1 MFVKLF
7 MTWALTRRSYIG
19 RHRFSRDDQRSR
31 VVDDNPERHVPRD
44 A

>member
-19 RHRFSRDDQRSR
+19 RHRFPRSDNGQRAEADLS
-31 VVDDNPERHVPRD
+31 ERHVPRD